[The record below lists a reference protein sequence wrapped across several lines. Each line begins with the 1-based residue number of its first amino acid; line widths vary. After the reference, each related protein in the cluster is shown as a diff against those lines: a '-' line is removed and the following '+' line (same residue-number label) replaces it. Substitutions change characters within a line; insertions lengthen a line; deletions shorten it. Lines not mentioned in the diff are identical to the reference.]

1 MADLR
6 ATIESVFRQESG
18 IIIAGLIRVSGS
30 FDLAEEAMQEA
41 FATALVHW
49 PKSGVPQNP
58 AAWITTT
65 AKRINNRVNKVGIE
79 RPKVRHPHSV
89 KHLKTSILID

>member
-1 MADLR
+1 MLPSSAILDQ
-6 ATIESVFRQESG
+6 S
-18 IIIAGLIRVSGS
+18 
-30 FDLAEEAMQEA
+30 
-41 FATALVHW
+41 TA
-49 PKSGVPQNP
+49 
-58 AAWITTT
+58 